1 MKWGEAEGEK
11 KTKNNNKS
19 KPTITNQ
26 NQQQQK
32 NKKQQQNKQ
41 TKNNNKKNNKKN
53 WRQEEGMK
61 RGKNRG
67 GKTKTT
73 TNENHNK
80 TTGAGIVRWDTR
92 CRPANCLFVR
102 VTPLRTTPPGSPAPL
117 LPARQHHL
125 GALLPYCQ
133 QGDTT
138 WEPCS
143 PIARK
148 PDFPGPTTP

>member
-1 MKWGEAEGEK
+1 MRHTRGVKKKEK
-11 KTKNNNKS
+11 KEEEKKKKKKKEEENEMGGSRGGKLRT
-19 KPTITNQ
+19 TTNQ

-32 NKKQQQNKQ
+32 QKQ
-41 TKNNNKKNNKKN
+41 TKKTKKN

-67 GKTKTT
+67 GETKQERKTKTT
-73 TNENHNK
+73 INKNHNK
-80 TTGAGIVRWDTR
+80 TTGAGIVRWNTR

-102 VTPLRTTPPGSPAPL
+102 VTPLRTTPPGSP
-117 LPARQHHL
+117 
-125 GALLPYCQ
+125 YCQ

-148 PDFPGPTTP
+148 PDFPGLTTP